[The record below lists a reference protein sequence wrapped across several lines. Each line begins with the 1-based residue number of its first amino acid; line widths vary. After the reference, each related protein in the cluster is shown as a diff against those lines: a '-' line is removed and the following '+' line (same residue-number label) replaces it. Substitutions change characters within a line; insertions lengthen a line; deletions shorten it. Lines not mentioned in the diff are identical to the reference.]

1 MKGIYFGNNRILI
14 EPLYGGSM
22 LVSTDDL
29 SITPILVTHGFYEL
43 PLHKFMQ
50 REIKKGDVAFDVGA
64 NQGYFTLLMARL
76 VGPGGRVIAYEANP
90 KLHLLVRDNVNINYL
105 ETFTEVYNKA
115 VYSEKTELT
124 FYTMNRFL
132 GNSSIYND
140 YEITDCVDTRTEI
153 KVEAESLDIY
163 LDRFPSIKLI
173 KIDIEGAEYDA
184 FLGMTQLL
192 KAGIIENIV
201 VEWNNPMLGDRA
213 PKLLDLVLEYQHQYG
228 FFGIDNEGGL
238 VGIDIR
244 TILDVVCYP
253 FLVMKK
259 IR

>member
-1 MKGIYFGNNRILI
+1 MKGLYFGNNRILI
-14 EPLYGGSM
+14 EPLFGGSM
-22 LVSTDDL
+22 LVTTDDL
-29 SITPILVTHGFYEL
+29 SITPWLVAYGSYEL

-50 REIKKGDVAFDVGA
+50 KEIKKGDVVFDVGA
-64 NQGYFTLLMARL
+64 NQGYFTLLMAAI
-76 VGPGGRVIAYEANP
+76 VGPQGRVISYEANP
-90 KLHLLVRDNVNINYL
+90 KLHLLVRDNVNINYA

-115 VYSEKTELT
+115 VYSEKKELT
-124 FYTMNRFL
+124 FYAMNRFL

-140 YEITDCVDTRTEI
+140 YEIADCVDTRTEI
-153 KVEAESLDIY
+153 KIEAEPLDIY
-163 LDRFPSIKLI
+163 VDRFPSIKLI

-184 FLGMTQLL
+184 FLGMKQLL
-192 KAGIIENIV
+192 KAGTVENIV

-213 PKLLDLVLEYQHQYG
+213 PKLLNLVMEYEHQYG

-244 TILDVVCYP
+244 TIMDIVCYP

-259 IR
+259 MV